1 MRRMRGEKKGR
12 EERGGRNVCSGE
24 SACEKDDGGGE
35 ERKDKYSRCKEYVQD
50 GCEKKGKERTNACV
64 HARRIWRELTS

>member
-1 MRRMRGEKKGR
+1 MGEGKGR
-12 EERGGRNVCSGE
+12 EERGGRNVCGGE
-24 SACEKDDGGGE
+24 SACEKDDGGGG
-35 ERKDKYSRCKEYVQD
+35 CKRE